1 MVNHANGVIPRLIL
15 ASKWFLTSIGL
26 DGLNNLLAAY
36 EDKSAKAVC
45 TFAYSAGPGHEPLLF
60 QGVTDG
66 KIVPPRGPA
75 AFGWDPVFEY
85 QGKTYVSRWVSSLS
99 SLSVSITI

>member
-1 MVNHANGVIPRLIL
+1 MIPRLTL
-15 ASKWFLTSIGL
+15 VSKWFLTSIGL

-75 AFGWDPVFEY
+75 VFGWDSVFEY
-85 QGKTYVSRWVSSLS
+85 QGQTYVSLLSLS
-99 SLSVSITI
+99 SHLLLFVLRE